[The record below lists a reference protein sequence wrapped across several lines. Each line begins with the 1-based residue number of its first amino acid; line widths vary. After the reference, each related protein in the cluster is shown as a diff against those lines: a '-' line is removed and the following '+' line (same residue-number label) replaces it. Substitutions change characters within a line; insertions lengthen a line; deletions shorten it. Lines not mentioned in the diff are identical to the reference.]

1 MSRSYD
7 AFMRLDTSPY
17 EGEFIGMC
25 EGVLVAHSKS
35 FEKVFEATRTA
46 CGDRCVRFVAQILP
60 ADCILVSA
68 SVYKEPRI
76 KS

>member
-7 AFMRLDTSPY
+7 AFMRLDTSLY

-35 FEKVFEATRTA
+35 FEEVFEAAKAA
-46 CGDRCVRFVAQILP
+46 CGDGCVPFVAQVLP
-60 ADCILVSA
+60 ADCILV
-68 SVYKEPRI
+68 
-76 KS
+76 